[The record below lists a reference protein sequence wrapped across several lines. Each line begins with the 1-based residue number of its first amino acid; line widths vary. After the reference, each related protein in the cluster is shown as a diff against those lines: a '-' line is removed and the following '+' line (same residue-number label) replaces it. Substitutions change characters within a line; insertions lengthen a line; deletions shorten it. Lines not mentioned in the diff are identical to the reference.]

1 MRTSAIPR
9 HFPTFLAWSRGLVAW
24 SRGLLP
30 LLRRYRPARPSMTRL
45 LTDARLALIMV
56 GWLFLVAGYSTPS
69 MRCLWYHEV
78 VIDGRVYV
86 GPCARA
92 WGPAGRP
99 GVALLL
105 MAPAPLAAA
114 AAICRPRGSL
124 KRALGLIA
132 LVALELVLIAD
143 SFPGRVLRHPQLVIP
158 DSSGGGYSVIVN
170 PHPIEEGLF
179 R

>member
-1 MRTSAIPR
+1 MRFYDVTIDATGNRRSRRARDSATI
-9 HFPTFLAWSRGLVAW
+9 W
-24 SRGLLP
+24 
-30 LLRRYRPARPSMTRL
+30 PSMTRL

-56 GWLFLVAGYSTPS
+56 GWLFLEPGYSTPS

-92 WGPAGRP
+92 PAGRP

-105 MAPAPLAAA
+105 MALAPLAAA
-114 AAICRPRGSL
+114 VALCRPGGSL

-132 LVALELVLIAD
+132 LVALELVLIVD

-170 PHPIEEGLF
+170 PRPIEEGLF
-179 R
+179 PPARGGGR

>member
-9 HFPTFLAWSRGLVAW
+9 HFPTFLAWSRGLLAW
-24 SRGLLP
+24 PRG
-30 LLRRYRPARPSMTRL
+30 L

-56 GWLFLVAGYSTPS
+56 VWLFLMADYSPPS
-69 MRCLWYHEV
+69 ARCLWYHEV

-92 WGPAGRP
+92 PAGRP
-99 GVALLL
+99 GVAVLL

-114 AAICRPRGSL
+114 AALCRPRGSL

-132 LVALELVLIAD
+132 LVALELALIAD

-158 DSSGGGYSVIVN
+158 DPSGGGYSVIVD

-179 R
+179 APPRGVGRWPGW